1 MAYAILLASCPDQK
15 GITAVV
21 TDFIYRRG
29 GNIVDADQHTDID
42 ASVFFIRVKWE
53 LEGFRVSRD
62 RISEEFSSI
71 AKQFSMDWRIA
82 FSDHVPRIAVFVSRH
97 LHCLYDLWF
106 RHISGH
112 LPCDFRLVISNHT
125 DAASFCAQSGVDFL
139 HTPVSP
145 QTKDE
150 QELRQ
155 LEILADRQID
165 LVVLARYH
173 QILTPAF
180 VERYSRRIINIHHSF
195 LPAFAGGSPYA
206 QAYQKGV
213 KIIGATSHYV
223 IPELDQGPIID
234 QDTVRVT
241 HRDSIADMMRIG
253 QDLERVVLYKAV
265 RWHLEHK
272 IFCCGNKTVVF
283 D

>member
-53 LEGFRVSRD
+53 LEGFLVSRD
-62 RISEEFSSI
+62 RIAEEFS
-71 AKQFSMDWRIA
+71 AVARQFSMDWKIS
-82 FSDHVPRIAVFVSRH
+82 FSDYVPRIAVFVSRH

-106 RHISGH
+106 RHFAGH

-125 DAASFCAQSGVDFL
+125 DAASFCSRSNVDFF
-139 HTPVSP
+139 HIPVTP
-145 QTKDE
+145 QNKAG
-150 QELRQ
+150 QEFRQ
-155 LEILADRQID
+155 MEILESQGID

-173 QILTPAF
+173 QILTSEFIDKYP
-180 VERYSRRIINIHHSF
+180 SRIINIHHSF

-206 QAYQKGV
+206 QAYRKGV

-234 QDTVRVT
+234 QDTVRVS
-241 HRDSIADMMRIG
+241 HKDSIADMMRIG
-253 QDLERVVLYKAV
+253 QDLERMVLYRAV
-265 RWHLEHK
+265 RAHLEYK
-272 IFCCGNKTVVF
+272 IFCHGNKTVVF